1 MTVTPRFDLET
12 RCGSCK
18 AYRYNDSNEEGTWHG
33 DVWSCS
39 TCSGGTLIERTEKL
53 LKFHDDGILVH
64 KEEYAKLLREWAHL
78 G

>member
-1 MTVTPRFDLET
+1 M
-12 RCGSCK
+12 
-18 AYRYNDSNEEGTWHG
+18 
-33 DVWSCS
+33 
-39 TCSGGTLIERTEKL
+39 IERTEKL